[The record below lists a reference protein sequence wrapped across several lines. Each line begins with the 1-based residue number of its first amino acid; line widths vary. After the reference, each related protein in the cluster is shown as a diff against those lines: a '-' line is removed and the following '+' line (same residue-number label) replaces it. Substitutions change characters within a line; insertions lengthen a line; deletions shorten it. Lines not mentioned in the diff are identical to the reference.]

1 MQLLYSPQISSS
13 PFDHFFTN
21 SVVTDFG
28 LSNGKPKTPALYTDT
43 GTDVIGKD
51 ADYGKKLDDEY
62 RDKHY
67 HRPSD
72 EYSKDWNL
80 EGAIEDLQ
88 LMFMV
93 AKRISAEEKWPEW
106 KQGSEFRDIRLKSLK

>member
-1 MQLLYSPQISSS
+1 M
-13 PFDHFFTN
+13 
-21 SVVTDFG
+21 
-28 LSNGKPKTPALYTDT
+28 YTDS

-72 EYSKDWNL
+72 EYAKEWNL
-80 EGAIEDLQ
+80 EGAVEDLQ

-93 AKRISAEEKWPEW
+93 AKRISAGEKWPEW
-106 KQGSEFRDIRLKSLK
+106 KQGSEFRDVRLKSK